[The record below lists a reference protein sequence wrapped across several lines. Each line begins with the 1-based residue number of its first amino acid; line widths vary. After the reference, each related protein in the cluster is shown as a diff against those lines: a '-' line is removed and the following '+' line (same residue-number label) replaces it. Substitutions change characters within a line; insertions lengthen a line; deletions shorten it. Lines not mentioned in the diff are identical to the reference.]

1 MKHWDRF
8 SWQILTLTYQ
18 HINKVLYS
26 NTWTAR
32 LLCKI
37 FHYRNTSNFQCNPQA
52 PSVLSVLCALIFSLP
67 WLPEQ
72 VCIFSWLWLSKPL
85 SVSGGKFLLSET
97 AVSLEL
103 DFSSHRPAFVLQL
116 RPRHNGR
123 VSSLSQETTSE
134 MCHQM
139 RQNMKYSLSNQL
151 TNLQPCSL
159 LKKQSDLGVSHLYFW
174 WFLTYQSSF

>member
-1 MKHWDRF
+1 MKHTDRF

-26 NTWTAR
+26 NIWTAR

-37 FHYRNTSNFQCNPQA
+37 LCYRNTSNFQHNPQV
-52 PSVLSVLCALIFSLP
+52 PSILHVLHASVYSLP
-67 WLPEQ
+67 WLPEH
-72 VCIFSWLWLSKPL
+72 VCIFSCLWLSKPL
-85 SVSGGKFLLSET
+85 SVSCGSSCCLMT
-97 AVSLEL
+97 AVPLEL
-103 DFSSHRPAFVLQL
+103 DFSSHRPVFVLQI

-139 RQNMKYSLSNQL
+139 RQNVKYSLSKQL
-151 TNLQPCSL
+151 ANLQPCSL
-159 LKKQSDLGVSHLYFW
+159 LTNQPDMGVPHLCFFW
-174 WFLTYQSSF
+174 IDGF